1 MDKRRTIFIEQVN
14 NNGDDGEDGGD
25 EHQLLVD
32 DLVVQV
38 AEPHRLEKSDIRLIL
53 LCNLKTDMLPG
64 RR

>member
-1 MDKRRTIFIEQVN
+1 MDKRRTIFVEQVN

-38 AEPHRLEKSDIRLIL
+38 AEPHRLK
-53 LCNLKTDMLPG
+53 KVTFV
-64 RR
+64 